1 MWKDK
6 HIKVAKTTFKRSK
19 KLEKQLFPSSE
30 AYQETT
36 AIKTIRAGNVG
47 TCLYP

>member
-19 KLEKQLFPSSE
+19 KLEKQYFLALKLTSLVFPFLAKFPWLEHPVLF
-30 AYQETT
+30 
-36 AIKTIRAGNVG
+36 R
-47 TCLYP
+47 